1 MEILTSNNCR
11 IKLTVM
17 LIRKDACIYKISTT
31 ISYIEHLKK
40 CIFNLNSIRTVYI
53 TTYKQNFEL
62 QNDETKRL
70 VLSFMTTLTN
80 EVNKNNE
87 SLLENQKLL
96 DEYNENL
103 KNIDDEISIL
113 QDLI

>member
-1 MEILTSNNCR
+1 
-11 IKLTVM
+11 
-17 LIRKDACIYKISTT
+17 
-31 ISYIEHLKK
+31 
-40 CIFNLNSIRTVYI
+40 
-53 TTYKQNFEL
+53 
-62 QNDETKRL
+62 
-70 VLSFMTTLTN
+70 MTTLTN